1 MKQAATISKP
11 IPLDQRLKQASTFAE
26 KGATE
31 AARAIKTESA
41 RGKARQEDKTAPEAA
56 KSKSGQVP
64 PDDVR
69 LTANIKRHLH
79 KRLKDAAAQ
88 RQYEMG
94 RQFTIGELIEEL
106 VEKYV

>member
-1 MKQAATISKP
+1 MKPAATIKKP
-11 IPLDQRLKQASTFAE
+11 SIDVRAAVAFAE
-26 KGATE
+26 KGAIE
-31 AARAIKTESA
+31 APQAAKSESA
-41 RGKARQEDKTAPEAA
+41 RGRARQADENATEAA
-56 KSKSGQVP
+56 KNKSGQVP

-94 RQFTIGELIEEL
+94 RSFTIGELIEEL